1 MKDLSFKVTQEVLDL
16 GVKILTA
23 RITGVAN
30 SDTSPAFEM
39 YKNTELE
46 KIKSQWKDKKYK
58 DDPILEGF
66 RDLHTKVGR
75 SNRDYVA
82 SPEGLRWL
90 LLERGRFPQINT
102 LVDIY
107 NLISVKTGLA
117 LGAHDIDKVHG
128 NITLR
133 MTKGDEIFVP
143 LGKID
148 PVSIFPGE
156 YGYVD
161 DGNNV
166 ICRLEVLQVEPT
178 KVTTQARDI
187 FVIIEGNA
195 NTDMSYIQ
203 AATEEV
209 CQLIT
214 KYCGGS
220 CTLLN
225 SM

>member
-1 MKDLSFKVTQEVLDL
+1 MRDLTFEVTKEVLDL

-23 RITGVAN
+23 RIVDVQNTDFNA
-30 SDTSPAFEM
+30 DFEV

-46 KIKSQWKDKKYK
+46 KVKQEWEGKKYK
-58 DDPILEGF
+58 EDPVLAGF

-75 SNRDYVA
+75 SNREYVA

-90 LLERGRFPQINT
+90 FLERGRFPHINT

-107 NLISVKTGLA
+107 NLISIKTGLA
-117 LGAHDIDKVHG
+117 LGAHDVDKVQG

-133 MTKGDEIFVP
+133 LTKGDEIFVP
-143 LGKID
+143 LGKTE
-148 PVSIFPGE
+148 PVIIFPGE

-178 KVTTQARDI
+178 KVTAESKDI
-187 FVIIEGNA
+187 FIIVEGNA
-195 NTDMSYIQ
+195 NTEKNYVEIT
-203 AATEEV
+203 AKEV
-209 CQLIT
+209 CELIT

-220 CTLLN
+220 CSFLN
-225 SM
+225 QI